1 MIHTI
6 TLNPAI
12 DRLLFL
18 SEFRKHITNRLQ
30 SSEDVL
36 GGKGTHVS
44 INLASLGLENNALG
58 IAHGS
63 TGKQILELLEAS
75 GVNVKYLHKNKE
87 NENSRTNYL
96 IIEENG
102 DCSTISSKGV
112 HLDEQDIEEFITL
125 LLETVKKGDFVI
137 LSGDATNCYD
147 PYVYNTIIKRL
158 KNLEAKFFLDSSG
171 ATLTNCIQESPYLI
185 KPNLDELST
194 LVGKELVSEDEILL
208 AIDSLEKYNI
218 EIIAVSLGGDGSIV
232 KTPDGI
238 YRVKPPKVELKN
250 PAGCGD
256 CFLSGILYG
265 ITKDYSFEE
274 TLKYATAIS
283 AATAESSSSVGFDL
297 ERANELLPLV
307 DIKNI
312 SKKG

>member
-1 MIHTI
+1 MIHTV

-12 DRLLFL
+12 DKLLFL
-18 SEFRKHITNRLQ
+18 SEFKKHITNRLQ
-30 SSEDVL
+30 HSEDSL

-44 INLASLGLENNALG
+44 INLAALGLENNAFG
-58 IAHGS
+58 IVHGN
-63 TGKQILELLEAS
+63 TGKKILELLEAT
-75 GVNVKYLHKNKE
+75 GVNVKFLHDYKE
-87 NENSRTNYL
+87 SEDSRTNYL

-112 HLDEQDIEEFITL
+112 YLDEQDIEKLITQL
-125 LLETVKKGDFVI
+125 LNTVQKGDFII

-147 PYVYNTIIKRL
+147 PYVYNVIIKRL
-158 KNLEAKFFLDSSG
+158 EDLEVKFFLDSSG
-171 ATLTNCIQESPYLI
+171 PTLTNCINEAPYLI

-194 LVGKELVSEDEILL
+194 LVGKELLSEEDILL
-208 AIDSLEKYNI
+208 AIESLSKYNI

-238 YRVKPPKVELKN
+238 YKVIPPKIVPKN

-256 CFLSGILYG
+256 CFLSGIIYG
-265 ITKDYSFEE
+265 IVKNYSYEE

-283 AATAESSSSVGFDL
+283 AATAEFPSSVGFDMS
-297 ERANELLPLV
+297 RAKELIPLV
-307 DIKNI
+307 HIK
-312 SKKG
+312 KLD